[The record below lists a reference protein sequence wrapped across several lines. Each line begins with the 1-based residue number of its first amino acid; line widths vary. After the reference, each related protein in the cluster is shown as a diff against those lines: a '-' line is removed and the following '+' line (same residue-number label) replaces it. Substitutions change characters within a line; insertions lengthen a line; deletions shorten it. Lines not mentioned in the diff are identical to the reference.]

1 MYPPHVY
8 SQGTSKKIEIPCNPE
23 QYFYY
28 SNIYKNQDE
37 VRAMPSNVRFDLEP
51 FRDFIDRSIKSIENS
66 HDVGA
71 DVVIPDSNVYLEIL
85 DSLVKIKKSEGI
97 IHKIQKPQFKLF
109 RVDFAG
115 DAEINSLKDIEEIT
129 IGRSDS
135 LWKNGAENQAFFLE
149 GNLYL
154 SVSRSDIV
162 ENQKVK
168 IWLANGDDLNAFLKP
183 IPASNFALYKITP
196 EHAQNIISVSE
207 EADFLYVISNA
218 KAEKFTILG
227 CDFPVLEV
235 VQNSNND
242 EKDDIQFRT
251 NGKPYKVEFLEKNL
265 YAIKN
270 CPISQCRDGKLFI
283 GESETEFSVCT
294 REEILSYINDNRIK
308 LNGDDF
314 FCPNEA
320 DIFSDGSENG
330 KIIIGG
336 IEFKRINIDK
346 TKRKLRLKDKNGKP
360 VGIVVELLEDD
371 SYKNEVYSN
380 LDVFFSEGT
389 VELTDNPNRKI
400 RNRKLFRIGWS
411 NRELSQMEIALESGK
426 GLVSVGIDEIPEK
439 LYAVIDTSQLK
450 KQKMALN
457 RLMYSPLPAHAPL
470 LELTEKKQF
479 ANWEKF
485 ELINIER
492 WYRLT
497 DLSYEGCKTQRTF
510 VKKALSTPDFAF
522 LDGPPGSGK
531 TTTILEIIAQAIMQG
546 KKVMLAASTNAAVDN
561 ILERLPD
568 LPSDVQEEIFAVR
581 IGSRDAISEKVDAYN
596 IFNVDDVDV
605 QNEIIRRANLVCST
619 IFGILKHPEF
629 NLQNPAQPAVPLYD
643 YLIIDEASKTTFQ
656 DFLVPALYAKR
667 WIFSGDLNQLTP
679 YTEQETLVSSIEEN
693 EKFSREHQYV
703 ETILYT
709 LKKNCSVLS
718 KLRLC
723 LPSKPLVIKAAN
735 ELAKDFSSELKVAI
749 LDETNLGDFLSGG
762 KTAVKAYGAEVL
774 FVEEKI
780 FEKYQSF
787 LPSDFVAVLNSEE
800 LDIDYS
806 VALNKGAG
814 LYSKKLGI
822 DFAKNTCDS
831 IDDFSSKLKG
841 ELREHSWANELVWR
855 LCRIQELFLSSES
868 KKIQNY
874 ENQIQELIPESFRDA
889 VENEINLVKSIALPS
904 VLQLLQNGIRDEV
917 VKNKKSTTLNSGFE
931 KTIFETR
938 HEILEFQHRMHPAIS
953 KFSKENFY
961 RGTAL
966 QDPTD
971 MEEKRAWNCNLWK
984 SRSEWIDVQNQND
997 SRSFNPKEVSFIIRG
1012 LKSFI
1017 SFTEKNPHGEKPGEK
1032 NWTLAI
1038 LTYYRKQEREIKSSV
1053 KELFGAKRER
1063 SFYKDDNKNIEV
1075 KIFTVDKFQ
1084 GQEAD
1089 VVFISLVKSGNA
1101 PLGFMDSPNR
1111 LNVALTR
1118 AKFQRIIFGS
1128 RDYFTRKGG
1137 SLLKLLERSVGVGK

>member
-1 MYPPHVY
+1 
-8 SQGTSKKIEIPCNPE
+8 
-23 QYFYY
+23 
-28 SNIYKNQDE
+28 
-37 VRAMPSNVRFDLEP
+37 MPNNARFDLEP

-71 DVVIPDSNVYLEIL
+71 GVIIPERNVYIELL
-85 DSLVKIKKSEGI
+85 DSLVKIKKTDGVV
-97 IHKIQKPQFKLF
+97 HKIQKPQVKLF
-109 RVDFAG
+109 RVDFTG

-135 LWKNGAENQAFFLE
+135 LWKNGAENQAFFSE

-168 IWLANGDDLNAFLKP
+168 IWLSNNDDLNAFLKSIP
-183 IPASNFALYKITP
+183 ISNFALYKITAEP
-196 EHAQNIISVSE
+196 AQNIISVSE
-207 EADFLYVISNA
+207 EADFLYVRSNA

-227 CDFPVLEV
+227 CDFSVLEV
-235 VQNSNND
+235 VQSAKTNENNLQLR
-242 EKDDIQFRT
+242 I
-251 NGKPYKVEFLEKNL
+251 NGKSYKVEVLKENL
-265 YAIKN
+265 CVVRN
-270 CPISQCRDGKLFI
+270 CPISLCREGKFFI
-283 GESETEFSVCT
+283 GENETEFSVCT

-320 DIFSDGSENG
+320 DILSNVSENG
-330 KIIIGG
+330 RIRIVG
-336 IEFKRINIDK
+336 IEFKRINGDK

-426 GLVSVGIDEIPEK
+426 GLVSVGIDGIPEK
-439 LYAVIDTSQLK
+439 LYAVSDTSQLK

-457 RLMYSPLPAHAPL
+457 RLMYSPVPAHAPL

-479 ANWEKF
+479 ATWEKF

-497 DLSYEGCKTQRTF
+497 DLSYEGCKTQRNF

-568 LPSDVQEEIFAVR
+568 LPSDVKEEIFAVR

-703 ETILYT
+703 ETFLYI
-709 LKKNCSVLS
+709 LKKNRSVLS
-718 KLRLC
+718 KIRLC
-723 LPSKPLVIKAAN
+723 LPSKPLVIKAAK
-735 ELAKDFSSELKVAI
+735 ELAADFSSELKLAI
-749 LDETNLGDFLSGG
+749 LDETNLRDFLSGR

-800 LDIDYS
+800 LNTDYS

-841 ELREHSWANELVWR
+841 ELREHSWANEIVWR
-855 LCRIQELFLSSES
+855 LCRIQELFLSNES

-874 ENQIQELIPESFRDA
+874 ESQIQELIPESFRDV
-889 VENEINLVKSIALPS
+889 VEKEINLVKSIALPS

-961 RGTAL
+961 HGNAL
-966 QDPTD
+966 QDPSN

-997 SRSFNPKEVSFIIRG
+997 SRSFNSKEVSFIIRG

-1017 SFTEKNPHGEKPGEK
+1017 SFAEKNPHGEKPSEK

-1118 AKFQRIIFGS
+1118 AKFQRVIFGS
-1128 RDYFTRKGG
+1128 RDYFSRKGG